1 MPSTVVQVGLAFLVG
16 VGLLGSYYDRRA
28 AVFLLAVVLFPDADT
43 LVGFVMNG
51 AHRTLLHNA
60 VLPAAGM
67 GVLYWETHYRE
78 VSWIRLQVGNYG
90 TRLLWV
96 GFFVHLFA
104 HVFIDWTHLEGV
116 NMLWPLHDQFFKLEG
131 EAYYST
137 AEGFVQTFVEV
148 FEDPETGQQTVDV
161 GGGGS
166 RQETHVSNP
175 AQPSTGSPSDG
186 PVDRRLP
193 IAVQGW
199 QLYLIVAGLFAAVAK
214 TFQSSPDSDRTD
226 E

>member
-1 MPSTVVQVGLAFLVG
+1 MPSTVVQVGLALLIG
-16 VGLLGSYYDRRA
+16 VGLLGTYYDRRA
-28 AVFLLAVVLFPDADT
+28 VVFLAAVVLLPDADT
-43 LVGFVMNG
+43 LLGLVVDG
-51 AHRTLLHNA
+51 AHRTLFHNG
-60 VLPAAGM
+60 VLPAVAM
-67 GVLYWETHYRE
+67 VVLFWETHYRE

-104 HVFIDWTHLEGV
+104 HVFLDWTHLEGV
-116 NMLWPLHDQFFKLEG
+116 NMLWPLHDQFFLLEG

-148 FEDPETGQQTVDV
+148 FEDPDTGQQSVDV
-161 GGGGS
+161 GGGGT
-166 RQETHVSNP
+166 REETHVSNP
-175 AQPSTGSPSDG
+175 AQPSAEPSPDE
-186 PVDRRLP
+186 PVDRRFP

-199 QLYLIVAGLFAAVAK
+199 QLYLVVAGLFAAVAK
-214 TFQSSPDSDRTD
+214 QFQSPPASGSND